1 MGIAICDARG
11 ETQSAIDYF
20 RWYAEE
26 ARRIYGETVP
36 ASTNDKKILVIKQP
50 IGVVG
55 AITPWNFPLSMIA
68 RKVAP
73 ALAAGCTMVL
83 KPSSKA
89 PQSAVEMAKIFEE
102 RSEERRVGKECRGRR
117 GGEQ

>member
-1 MGIAICDARG
+1 WAQRPAIERADYLMAIYEKMVEKKEFLAEVITKEMGKPINDALG

-26 ARRIYGETVP
+26 ARRVYGETIP
-36 ASTNDKKILVIKQP
+36 SSASDKRTLVIKQP
-50 IGVVG
+50 LGVVG

-73 ALAAGCTMVL
+73 ALAAG
-83 KPSSKA
+83 
-89 PQSAVEMAKIFEE
+89 
-102 RSEERRVGKECRGRR
+102 
-117 GGEQ
+117 